1 MAADQF
7 IRNRLIVSCVCIL
20 AMIGFLRTVFVA
32 LFLPEQLAQEPV
44 IRVSVDLVQVDAVV
58 TDAKGHHVPNLEA
71 ADFQILV
78 DGKLRKITR
87 FSYVQGASTTRA
99 LPPARVVKSPHRQV
113 SGDLPPTV
121 TKGLAESNVLRSI
134 VLIAD
139 DLGLAGDEIPQIR
152 KVMNEFVDHQMQAGD
167 LVSIMTTSSGSGIAE
182 QFTDDKRVLHSLI
195 NKIHFMAGRTRQTWY
210 EPVRQLGPANQSSG
224 PGSRPYDP
232 NSSYELLNAERAN
245 LLTFSTQAT
254 LRYAISGL
262 RDMPGRKAVA
272 LFSDGFTQGV
282 EQTVEFANRASVVL
296 YTFDA
301 RGLVSFGLSAV
312 DRAYTDKTG
321 QNITPIEGARAQA
334 FRLSQKSLDQ
344 LATLTGGI
352 FFHDK
357 NDLAQGL
364 ASALDDIGSYYLIG
378 MKPNAE
384 DFDRRNEKLQFHKI
398 KVRVLPK
405 GLTVR
410 SRNGF
415 VGRVDPERSLRNLT
429 SQEILRNALQ
439 SPFRSTGLPVY
450 LSASASAS
458 SDEQTLRFNPK
469 LKATILI
476 DARDLKHAEVS
487 DGKRR
492 LTFNVAAGI
501 WGDGEQAIASIER
514 TYAIEKTE
522 EEMRMATT
530 SGFALEVEVPIVKS
544 GGYQLRAAVQESSGA
559 LGSARAFIEVPD
571 FNQPHVS
578 LSSIAI
584 ADPDVNRGALLDQ
597 AGVFGGG
604 TAVMRVFAPGAV
616 LDYDFQVF
624 GARNAAVEFRLFR
637 GAERIFAGNRQ
648 PSAQHATG
656 QMKLPDFL
664 PPGDYALQVLAFDGM
679 GKTSQAPAIQW
690 VDFTLVRKP

>member
-1 MAADQF
+1 MVLSFGIGGPMLPAAGGNGFAGGLLKLQTALGYNQIKPF
-7 IRNRLIVSCVCIL
+7 HALLLEMPSQAKAIR
-20 AMIGFLRTVFVA
+20 
-32 LFLPEQLAQEPV
+32 
-44 IRVSVDLVQVDAVV
+44 
-58 TDAKGHHVPNLEA
+58 K
-71 ADFQILV
+71 QILEHGV
-78 DGKLRKITR
+78 KLLI
-87 FSYVQGASTTRA
+87 GG
-99 LPPARVVKSPHRQV
+99 PCGH
-113 SGDLPPTV
+113 
-121 TKGLAESNVLRSI
+121 LRC
-134 VLIAD
+134 
-139 DLGLAGDEIPQIR
+139 
-152 KVMNEFVDHQMQAGD
+152 
-167 LVSIMTTSSGSGIAE
+167 
-182 QFTDDKRVLHSLI
+182 
-195 NKIHFMAGRTRQTWY
+195 
-210 EPVRQLGPANQSSG
+210 
-224 PGSRPYDP
+224 
-232 NSSYELLNAERAN
+232 
-245 LLTFSTQAT
+245 
-254 LRYAISGL
+254 
-262 RDMPGRKAVA
+262 
-272 LFSDGFTQGV
+272 
-282 EQTVEFANRASVVL
+282 
-296 YTFDA
+296 
-301 RGLVSFGLSAV
+301 
-312 DRAYTDKTG
+312 
-321 QNITPIEGARAQA
+321 
-334 FRLSQKSLDQ
+334 
-344 LATLTGGI
+344 
-352 FFHDK
+352 
-357 NDLAQGL
+357 
-364 ASALDDIGSYYLIG
+364 YLIG
-378 MKPNAE
+378 ISGQ
-384 DFDRRNEKLQFHKI
+384 RN
-398 KVRVLPK
+398 
-405 GLTVR
+405 
-410 SRNGF
+410 
-415 VGRVDPERSLRNLT
+415 
-429 SQEILRNALQ
+429 
-439 SPFRSTGLPVY
+439 
-450 LSASASAS
+450 
-458 SDEQTLRFNPK
+458 
-469 LKATILI
+469 
-476 DARDLKHAEVS
+476 ARDLKHAEVS